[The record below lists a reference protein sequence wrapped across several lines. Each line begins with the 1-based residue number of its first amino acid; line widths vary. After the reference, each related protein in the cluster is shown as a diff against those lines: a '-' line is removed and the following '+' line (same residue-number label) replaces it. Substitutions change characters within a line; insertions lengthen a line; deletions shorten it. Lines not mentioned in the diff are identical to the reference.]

1 MAAAIDNDGEDPYGG
16 STDEENGEKR
26 TVMNSSQNSQVS
38 IITKGGRGGGRGFPP
53 HPQSISEQRLPL
65 KSLTIKS

>member
-26 TVMNSSQNSQVS
+26 TLMNSSQNSQVS
-38 IITKGGRGGGRGFPP
+38 IITKGGRGGESFSPSSP
-53 HPQSISEQRLPL
+53 ID
-65 KSLTIKS
+65 K